1 MGPSN
6 SLPERANA
14 APAFAPRRTWA
25 GRRQVATCI
34 LALTF
39 MGTSFTLAVTTTP
52 AWASVT
58 TLYAYAHGQAT
69 SPTNCPKTSS
79 PSRQCTLGEALSM
92 SVAGSTL
99 ELATP
104 SRAGDY
110 VGNWVVSTPGTTS
123 SAPLTIKAAAGTT
136 GPTLDGNHGD
146 STHCSTQ
153 TCDGPVLTIGRSV
166 HLDLDAVTV
175 QNADN
180 TTIGLGGAI
189 ENIHGGVVR
198 VSHAKFL
205 RNYANADGGAID
217 NADNSGTGTLTVLA
231 STFSENYAV
240 NGDGGAIANADVSGK
255 GTVVVSGS
263 TFSTNSAIN
272 GNGGAIDNGDTR
284 GKGSLMVSGSTF
296 SGNVAGR
303 AGAIDNGDNAVGTLN
318 VSTSTFSNNVAALDD
333 GGAIDNAGWGGTG
346 TAAVSASTFR
356 ENKTIGDGGA
366 IDSADN
372 IANSRGTLVVST
384 STFFGNIADVHGGA
398 IDNADGGQG
407 TLSLS
412 ASTFSA
418 NNANNIYSPGT
429 PGGGA
434 VNGGSHGAV
443 WVVADIFNG
452 PCSWAGAT
460 WNDEGYNIGR
470 NASCLNGGKG
480 DVGHGAS
487 MLSRIGYHGG
497 PTQTIVPLKGNP
509 AIGAIPYKTTVGLE
523 RRALKLCPSVDQRKA
538 QNRSS
543 GDCNAGAVQSGG

>member
-1 MGPSN
+1 MGPSK
-6 SLPERANA
+6 SPPERANA
-14 APAFAPRRTWA
+14 ALALAPSGAWA
-25 GRRQVATCI
+25 WPRQVATTL

-39 MGTSFTLAVTTTP
+39 AGTSLTMAVTATP
-52 AWASVT
+52 ASASASAS
-58 TLYAYAHGQAT
+58 TLYAYADGHAT
-69 SPTNCPKTSS
+69 STTSCPRTGST
-79 PSRQCTLGEALSM
+79 SRQCTLGEALSR
-92 SVAGSTL
+92 SVAGSTI

-104 SRAGDY
+104 PRAGDY
-110 VGNWVVSTPGTTS
+110 VGNWVVSTAGTTS
-123 SAPLTIKAAAGTT
+123 SAPLTIKAAAGAT
-136 GPTLDGNHGD
+136 GATLDGNHGD

-153 TCDGPVLTIGRSV
+153 SCDGPVLTVGRSV
-166 HLDLDAVTV
+166 HLDLEDITV

-198 VSHAKFL
+198 VAHAKFL
-205 RNYANADGGAID
+205 RNYANADGGAIA

-255 GTVVVSGS
+255 GAVVVSGS

-303 AGAIDNGDNAVGTLN
+303 AGAIDNGDNGIGTLN

-372 IANSRGTLVVST
+372 IANSRGTLFVST

-443 WVVADIFNG
+443 WVVADILTAPAVG
-452 PCSWAGAT
+452 SAPPGTTKVTTLGAT
-460 WNDEGYNIGR
+460 
-470 NASCLNGGKG
+470 
-480 DVGHGAS
+480 
-487 MLSRIGYHGG
+487 
-497 PTQTIVPLKGNP
+497 
-509 AIGAIPYKTTVGLE
+509 
-523 RRALKLCPSVDQRKA
+523 RAA
-538 QNRSS
+538 
-543 GDCNAGAVQSGG
+543 